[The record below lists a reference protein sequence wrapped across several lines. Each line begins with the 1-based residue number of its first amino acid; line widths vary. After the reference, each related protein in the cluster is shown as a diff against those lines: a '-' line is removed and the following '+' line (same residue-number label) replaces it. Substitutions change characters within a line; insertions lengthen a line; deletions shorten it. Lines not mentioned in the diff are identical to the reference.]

1 MGQTHLY
8 LIRTHRTNSRA
19 AEQQQG
25 AMEVILIQRAHRRR
39 AQQQQQQ
46 LQQHQQGPQRQC
58 RRQERIFRLRTTLQ
72 GLREHNIIQRYPL
85 NWQAIQQLLRNIEQ
99 QLAPTLVTPRTIPSE
114 TKLLAVLQMLAS
126 GSFQTTG
133 ALVGG
138 ISQPSFS
145 AFLPKVLD
153 AIIRLTPSH
162 ICFPNTLQKQQ
173 ETKQGFPH
181 VLGAI
186 DCTHVRLVPPAATE
200 HLYRNRKHTYSI
212 NVQAIVDPQGLIT
225 NIVAKYPGS
234 VHDSYIFRHC
244 TINEHFQDG
253 QYGNGLLV
261 ANMTP
266 DQVREFQRRA
276 MRYQHILLVE
286 SGFRRMA
293 RRYSHERASEAWRAF
308 PQGGP
313 SLPTTATTETTTNQS
328 QVAPPTA
335 ASVDPTSAGLPGPSI
350 ATSAGQPT
358 QTSSTGT
365 HTATAPAVDPA
376 AFNRLEHKMDKV
388 LSKVSRLIRDVRHIK
403 RRVKD
408 IKRTLRRA
416 NL

>member
-25 AMEVILIQRAHRRR
+25 DMEVILIQHARRR
-39 AQQQQQQ
+39 KAQQQQQQ
-46 LQQHQQGPQRQC
+46 LQQHQQGPQRQR
-58 RRQERIFRLRTTLQ
+58 RRQERIFHPRTTLQ
-72 GLREHNIIQRYPL
+72 GLREHNIIQRYRL

-99 QLAPTLVTPRTIPSE
+99 QLAPTLVTPRTIPTE
-114 TKLLAVLQMLAS
+114 TKLLAILHMLAS

-153 AIIRLTPSH
+153 AIIRLTPRH

-173 ETKQGFPH
+173 ETKQGFYLISGFPH

-186 DCTHVRLVPPAATE
+186 DCTHTRLVPPAATE
-200 HLYRNRKHTYSI
+200 HLYRNRKHTHSI
-212 NVQAIVDPQGLIT
+212 NVQAIVDHQGLIT

-253 QYGNGLLV
+253 RYGNGLLV
-261 ANMTP
+261 GVWHPAMDYDPIGNPITAAE
-266 DQVREFQRRA
+266 RAYNEAHRRT
-276 MRYQHILLVE
+276 RSIVERTFGILKSRFHCLDITGGSLLYSNRRGNYRTQLLVY
-286 SGFRRMA
+286 A
-293 RRYSHERASEAWRAF
+293 
-308 PQGGP
+308 GG
-313 SLPTTATTETTTNQS
+313 
-328 QVAPPTA
+328 
-335 ASVDPTSAGLPGPSI
+335 
-350 ATSAGQPT
+350 
-358 QTSSTGT
+358 
-365 HTATAPAVDPA
+365 
-376 AFNRLEHKMDKV
+376 NRL
-388 LSKVSRLIRDVRHIK
+388 
-403 RRVKD
+403 
-408 IKRTLRRA
+408 
-416 NL
+416 

>member
-1 MGQTHLY
+1 
-8 LIRTHRTNSRA
+8 
-19 AEQQQG
+19 
-25 AMEVILIQRAHRRR
+25 
-39 AQQQQQQ
+39 
-46 LQQHQQGPQRQC
+46 
-58 RRQERIFRLRTTLQ
+58 
-72 GLREHNIIQRYPL
+72 
-85 NWQAIQQLLRNIEQ
+85 
-99 QLAPTLVTPRTIPSE
+99 
-114 TKLLAVLQMLAS
+114 MLAS

-153 AIIRLTPSH
+153 AIIRLTPHH

-173 ETKQGFPH
+173 ETKQGFYLISGFPH

-186 DCTHVRLVPPAATE
+186 DCTLVRLVPPAATE
-200 HLYRNRKHTYSI
+200 HLYHNRKHTHSI
-212 NVQAIVDPQGLIT
+212 NVQAIVDHQGLIT

-253 QYGNGLLV
+253 RYGNGLLV
-261 ANMTP
+261 GGLAPYTVGQVATFEDPDHSTNMTP
-266 DQVREFQRRA
+266 DQVPEFQRRA
-276 MRYQHILLVE
+276 MQYQHILLVE

-293 RRYSHERASEAWRAF
+293 RRYRHEHASGAWRAF

-313 SLPTTATTETTTNQS
+313 TLPTTATTETTTNQS
-328 QVAPPTA
+328 QMAPPTA

-350 ATSAGQPT
+350 STGAGQPT

-365 HTATAPAVDPA
+365 QTVTAPAVDPA

-388 LSKVSRLIRDVRHIK
+388 LRKVSHLSRDVRHIK